1 MNQPTVWLI
10 GGPTGGGKSALALR
24 LALAVGGE
32 IVNADSMQLYADLR
46 ILTAR
51 PSDEDEARAP
61 HHLFGVADAGEAW
74 SVGRWLAAARDVLGD
89 IAGRGRTAIVVGGT
103 GLYFRSLT
111 RGLADIPPVPSA
123 IRQETA
129 AMFDAL
135 GEAAF
140 RDRLAGVDPAAA
152 RRIGTGDRQRLMRA
166 WEVFAATA
174 RALSDWQADGPG
186 VLDGAAW
193 RGVIL
198 SPPRAE
204 LYRRCD
210 ARLVDMIEAG
220 ALDEVAHLMARGLDA
235 GLPAMKALGVAP
247 LAALLRGEMS
257 LDQALARAQQETR
270 HYVKRQITWFRHQT
284 PDWPRIEGRDGD
296 EQLGQI
302 LARSPP

>member
-111 RGLADIPPVPSA
+111 RGLADIPPVPSD

>member
-1 MNQPTVWLI
+1 VNQPTVWLI

-32 IVNADSMQLYADLR
+32 IVNADSMQLYGDLR

>member
-1 MNQPTVWLI
+1 
-10 GGPTGGGKSALALR
+10 
-24 LALAVGGE
+24 
-32 IVNADSMQLYADLR
+32 
-46 ILTAR
+46 
-51 PSDEDEARAP
+51 
-61 HHLFGVADAGEAW
+61 
-74 SVGRWLAAARDVLGD
+74 VLGD